1 MFSDFSL
8 KALINQWNSEILG
21 PNPFVK
27 VDDTN
32 TDILLKFDKDRL
44 LQSPSSQLQAVA
56 NLAASD

>member
-21 PNPFVK
+21 PNPFAK